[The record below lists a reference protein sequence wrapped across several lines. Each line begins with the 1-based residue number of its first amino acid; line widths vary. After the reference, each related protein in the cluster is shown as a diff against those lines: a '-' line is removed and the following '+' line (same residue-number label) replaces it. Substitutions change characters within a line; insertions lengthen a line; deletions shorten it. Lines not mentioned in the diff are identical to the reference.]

1 MFLILTFISI
11 ISILSDAISAVP
23 LGHSI
28 KVAPR
33 VTYFGGPVISNIQ
46 VFTIY
51 WGSSFTKP
59 QADKVENYYKQVV
72 NSSYLDWLVEYN
84 TPSQRIG
91 RGSFIGS
98 YFAKDAPTGNIK
110 QDQVEAFLLSLRSK
124 DLIPKTTAD
133 TYYAIHTDRSV
144 SFTTTDGSSCSE
156 FLAAHYSFKDE
167 QGKYVYWAVMP
178 DCGSRYEIWLRIL
191 YILICNNVD
200 TILGPFHTSSSK
212 PSLIQPH

>member
-1 MFLILTFISI
+1 MFTIPSLISL
-11 ISILSDAISAVP
+11 ISILSDTISAVP
-23 LGHSI
+23 LGHAI
-28 KVAPR
+28 KLAPR
-33 VTYFGGPVISNIQ
+33 VTYFGGPVLSNIQ

-51 WGSSFTKP
+51 WGSAFTKQ
-59 QADKVENYYKQVV
+59 QADKVETYYKQVV

-110 QDQVEAFLLSLRSK
+110 QDQVEAFLLSLRSNG
-124 DLIPKTTAD
+124 LIPKTTPD
-133 TYYAIHTDRSV
+133 TYYAIHADKSA

-156 FLAAHYSFKDE
+156 FLAAHYSFKDN

-178 DCGSRYEIWLRIL
+178 DCGSR
-191 YILICNNVD
+191 
-200 TILGPFHTSSSK
+200 
-212 PSLIQPH
+212 